1 MKHGNKI
8 TLTRLILPM
17 PFRPVNNLGSKNKEP
32 PATVSSNASRDPRGV
47 GASAPAQR
55 EGSANGTAR
64 ARITWLRQNAP
75 HEWQSFGKHNVRRR
89 QAEHQETCHMHGNN
103 QNSERSRNEGPTV
116 RWQTALYTSDRNG
129 RCSCKERA
137 ETSTKPSRTHLGA
150 AIRLQGSEV
159 APRWA
164 CTRAISRE
172 KKKTVSYKRKSRHRC
187 VASSKGN
194 SERNIS
200 CGTHRHTIQHN
211 AAPARCSKLPQR
223 CTLQPRSLV
232 PLHAQPNKTR
242 KPADF
247 YAHKRE

>member
-1 MKHGNKI
+1 MPRRTCTPQHMRELRRGKGEIAEKKHNETWKQ
-8 TLTRLILPM
+8 
-17 PFRPVNNLGSKNKEP
+17 NNFDETNIAHAVSTSQQSKKEHKEP
-32 PATVSSNASRDPRGV
+32 PATVSNNASRDPRGM
-47 GASAPAQR
+47 GASAPAQG

-172 KKKTVSYKRKSRHRC
+172 KKKTVGYKRKSRQRC
-187 VASSKGN
+187 VASL
-194 SERNIS
+194 
-200 CGTHRHTIQHN
+200 C
-211 AAPARCSKLPQR
+211 P
-223 CTLQPRSLV
+223 PR
-232 PLHAQPNKTR
+232 R
-242 KPADF
+242 
-247 YAHKRE
+247 